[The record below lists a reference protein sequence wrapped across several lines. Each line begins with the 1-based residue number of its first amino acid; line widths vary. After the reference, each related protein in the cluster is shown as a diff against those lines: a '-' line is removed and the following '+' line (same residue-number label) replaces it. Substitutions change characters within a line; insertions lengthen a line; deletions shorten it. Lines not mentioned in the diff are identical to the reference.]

1 MNPNQGNTDTL
12 VNAGLAL
19 IGVLIMLWLL
29 VSSPAVIVNSLS
41 YGQWHWPPS
50 NALFTLLTH
59 PMDMRVVFG
68 MNISP
73 LAYWV
78 VFVLEF
84 FVVIA
89 LGVLG
94 LKAWAGRRGSEK
106 QWNPHLQ
113 PGLATRRDFRALTG
127 KEIVKAGRWLRPAHP
142 NPAPRDVGYLLGTSR
157 GENIWLSI
165 EDSCM
170 LIGPARSGKGQNF
183 VLPTLIEA
191 PGAVVSTSVRAE
203 NMENTLKWRRLKG
216 PVGVF
221 SPTGQASIPEGVQA
235 LKWSLTQGCEDPAV
249 AMRRASALTANSAK
263 GVENASFWETQG
275 QKIIS
280 PLLHAAALNGGG
292 TRQIFE
298 WGASP
303 GRAEDAIRILQT
315 HEGAAEGWA
324 VTLDGSLHGS
334 DPKTLANIWS
344 QVEAAIVK
352 PLMSPA
358 LLAAL
363 SPAEGEALNVAEFI
377 KAKGTLYVIDDSG
390 GMAAAFIAAL
400 VEDFYYTASRN
411 LANQSVGNRLDP
423 PMLLSLDELANIAKL
438 PALPDMISAGGGSG
452 VTTLAVLQSI
462 SQARDK
468 WGRETAEALW
478 GAATSRIILGGLTE
492 QSDLEAVSKI
502 TGQRTV
508 YKTSMSD
515 NFNGPKTRN
524 ISEHQ
529 EQVLTPAQVRALPL
543 GTALLIS
550 RAIAPILLDLI
561 PHRDRDY
568 NPYYGL
574 KTGKHSKHK

>member
-1 MNPNQGNTDTL
+1 MESKGHADNLTNT
-12 VNAGLAL
+12 ALAVFGIL
-19 IGVLIMLWLL
+19 ILLW
-29 VSSPAVIVNSLS
+29 VIVCLPAMIVGCCVSGDWS
-41 YGQWHWPPS
+41 WPPS
-50 NALFTLLTH
+50 GALFTLLSH
-59 PMDMRVVFG
+59 PADLKTVFNK
-68 MNISP
+68 NIPP
-73 LAYWV
+73 LLYWPLLAV
-78 VFVLEF
+78 E
-84 FVVIA
+84 VVIVA
-89 LGVLG
+89 SATVVG
-94 LKAWAGRRGSEK
+94 LTLWARRSGSEK

-113 PGLATRRDFRALTG
+113 PGLATCRDFKALTG
-127 KEIVKAGRWLRPAHP
+127 KEIVKAGKWLRPTLH
-142 NPAPRDVGYLLGTSR
+142 NPLPRDVGYLLGTSR
-157 GENIWLSI
+157 KQEIWLSI
-165 EDSCM
+165 EDSCI
-170 LIGPARSGKGQNF
+170 LVGPARSGKGQNF

-203 NMENTLKWRRLKG
+203 NMENTLKWRKLKG

-221 SPTGQASIPEGVQA
+221 SPTGQAQLPAGVKA

-249 AMRRASALTANSAK
+249 AMRRAAALTANSAK

-275 QKIIS
+275 QKIIA

-298 WGASP
+298 WGTSP
-303 GRAEDAIRILQT
+303 GRAQDAIRVLQAQKK
-315 HEGAAEGWA
+315 AAEGWA
-324 VTLDGSLHGS
+324 TTLDGALHGS
-334 DPKTLANIWS
+334 DPKTLSNIWS
-344 QVEAAIVK
+344 QVEAAVVK

-363 SPAEGEALNVAEFI
+363 SPGDGEALNVADFI
-377 KAKGTLYVIDDSG
+377 NAKGTLYVIDDSG
-390 GMAAAFIAAL
+390 GLAAAFIAAL

-411 LANQSVGNRLDP
+411 LANQAEGNRLDP

-478 GAATSRIILGGLTE
+478 GAATSRLILGGLTE

-515 NFNGPKTRN
+515 NYNGPKTRN
-524 ISEHQ
+524 ITEQQ
-529 EQVLTPAQVRALPL
+529 EQVLTPAQVRALPV
-543 GTALLIS
+543 GTALLVS

-561 PHRDRDY
+561 PHRKRDY
-568 NPYYGL
+568 KPYYES
-574 KTGKHSKHK
+574 GKNN

>member
-1 MNPNQGNTDTL
+1 MEGKGNADSLT
-12 VNAGLAL
+12 NAGLAL
-19 IGVLIMLWLL
+19 LGVLIGLWIL
-29 VSSPAVIVNSLS
+29 VSFPAVVVNGFSR
-41 YGQWHWPPS
+41 GEWVWPPS
-50 NALFTLLTH
+50 GALFTLLTH
-59 PMDMRVVFG
+59 PVDMKAAFG
-68 MNISP
+68 MDIHP

-78 VFVLEF
+78 SFTIEIVIVL
-84 FVVIA
+84 A
-89 LGVLG
+89 LAVAVLRV
-94 LKAWAGRRGSEK
+94 WANRSGSEK

-127 KEIVKAGRWLRPAHP
+127 REIVKAGKWLRPTHP
-142 NPAPRDVGYLLGTSR
+142 DPQPRDVGYLLGTSR
-157 GENIWLSI
+157 GENVWLSI

-183 VLPTLIEA
+183 VLPTMIEA

-221 SPTGQASIPEGVQA
+221 SPTGQAKIPGGVQA

-280 PLLHAAALNGGG
+280 PLLHAAALAGGG

-303 GRAEDAIRILQT
+303 GRAEDAIRVLQT
-315 HEGAAEGWA
+315 HENAAEGWA

-363 SPAEGEALNVAEFI
+363 SPTEDEVLNVAEFI
-377 KAKGTLYVIDDSG
+377 KARGTLYVIDDSG

-411 LANQSVGNRLDP
+411 LANTSEGNRLDP
-423 PMLLSLDELANIAKL
+423 PLLLSLDELANIAKL

-561 PHRDRDY
+561 PHQDRDY